1 MGARATVNTL
11 GHQHRER
18 ESETTKPFRKTV
30 QIAIVGDSGE
40 DVLAGLRGAPV
51 NKLVLICYS
60 SEKET
65 AKRLSRRIADTI
77 GTDTEVYDNIRP
89 AHTFNDIMDVF
100 SLVLEKNQSRYEEFL
115 VNVSS
120 GDKMISIAAAVS
132 SIILGF
138 NAFYCK
144 GEECVMLPPMK
155 LDYRDMVSDVKM
167 DILKALGS
175 AGGEVRGLDR
185 LSKLTNYGK
194 PLLRYHINGSED
206 ARGLVDLGLAQS
218 SAKSKRKDK
227 VTLTTLGKMLL
238 VQNQQT

>member
-1 MGARATVNTL
+1 MGTRATVNAL
-11 GHQHRER
+11 GHQHRQP

-30 QIAIVGDSGE
+30 QIAIVGDSEE
-40 DVLAGLRGAPV
+40 DVLTGLRHAPT

-65 AKRLSRRIADTI
+65 AKRLSTKIAGTI
-77 GTDTEVYDNIRP
+77 RTETEVYDNIRP
-89 AHTFNDIMDVF
+89 AHTFNDVMDVF
-100 SLVLEKNQSRYEEFL
+100 SLVLEKNQNRYEEFL

-132 SIILGF
+132 SIIFGF
-138 NAFYCK
+138 DTFYCK
-144 GEECVMLPPMK
+144 REECVMLPPMK

-175 AGGEVRGLDR
+175 AGGEVKSLDK

-194 PLLRYHINGSED
+194 PLLRYHITGSDD

-218 SAKSKRKDK
+218 PPKSKKKDK

-238 VQNQQT
+238 VQNQKT